1 MRTLDR
7 YVAVTVAAH
16 IGFSLAALVAIFAMI
31 NLMQELR
38 DVGTGVY
45 GSGQAMWFTLLT
57 TPAEAYALFPAAAL
71 IGSVSALGTLAGNN
85 ELVAMW
91 AAGISKARAIV
102 SVLLAAAGLVTIAM
116 VVGELVAAPLAQRA
130 SRERSVAL
138 SAGTAM
144 SSAKGLWAR
153 DGKRFINVRQP
164 SPSGV
169 LNEIYV
175 YEFDDNHV
183 LQGFSYAREAV
194 YENKRWEVRGIVDT
208 KLTESGIVTQP
219 VERREWDVSLT
230 PKQIRLVALT
240 PDYLSLGDL
249 LRSSRDV
256 VGRGENPHRLQM
268 AFWKRI
274 ALPGVTLL
282 MVLLALPL
290 VLGHTRSMR
299 LGQRVV
305 IGALIG
311 IGFRMFADTFG
322 TFALAY
328 GVPPFA
334 GAIVP
339 VALVAV
345 AAAIALRRVEA

>member
-1 MRTLDR
+1 VRILDR
-7 YVAVTVAAH
+7 YIAQTVAMH
-16 IGFSLAALVAIFAMI
+16 MGFALIALVAIFAMI

-38 DVGTGVY
+38 DVGTGDY
-45 GSGQAMWFTLLT
+45 GSAQAMWFTLLT

-71 IGSVSALGTLAGNN
+71 IGCVSALGTLAGNN

-91 AAGISKARAIV
+91 SAGISKTRTIV
-102 SVLLAAAGLVTIAM
+102 AVLQIAFALVVVAM
-116 VVGELVAAPLAQRA
+116 LVGELVAAPLAQHA

-153 DGKRFINVRQP
+153 DGNRFINVRQP
-164 SPSGV
+164 TPGGA
-169 LNEIYV
+169 LNDIYV

-194 YENKRWEVRGIVDT
+194 YENKRWEIRGIVDT
-208 KLTESGIVTQP
+208 KLTDSGVVTQP
-219 VERREWDVSLT
+219 ADRREWDVSLT
-230 PKQIRLVALT
+230 PKQIRLVSLT
-240 PDYLSLGDL
+240 TDYLSLRDL

-274 ALPGVTLL
+274 ALPGVTLI

-290 VLGHTRSMR
+290 VLGNTRSVR

-311 IGFRMFADTFG
+311 VGFRMFSDTFG

-334 GAIVP
+334 GAFIP
-339 VALVAV
+339 VVLVAT
-345 AAAIALRRVEA
+345 AAVIALRRVAA